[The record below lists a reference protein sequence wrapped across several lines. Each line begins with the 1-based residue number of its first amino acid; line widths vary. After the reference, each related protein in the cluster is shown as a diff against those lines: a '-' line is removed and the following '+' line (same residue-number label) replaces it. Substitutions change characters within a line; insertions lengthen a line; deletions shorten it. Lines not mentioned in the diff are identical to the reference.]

1 MSHNSLEKTCEQCA
15 TIWQENKT
23 KTRLYECHDTLSRM
37 SQDCRAS
44 ENETKRENVVR
55 YSHECLQ
62 TVYIHSLH
70 NAMRYSV
77 FVCCPIT
84 DLAAHLTET
93 NRGKHFIGDFLPPD
107 ELERFMETFKVCSG

>member
-1 MSHNSLEKTCEQCA
+1 MK
-15 TIWQENKT
+15 
-23 KTRLYECHDTLSRM
+23 LS
-37 SQDCRAS
+37 CI
-44 ENETKRENVVR
+44 RENVVR
-55 YSHECLQ
+55 YSHECLR

-107 ELERFMETFKVCSG
+107 ELERFMETFKVCSGRDDSCHEAPLFSLYRYT